1 MDVGPALAPPE
12 DGQVTTYTSAFN
24 RVLEAT
30 IRRAPEQ
37 WLWMHDRWRT
47 RPREAVPS

>member
-1 MDVGPALAPPE
+1 MEVLPAVPPPA
-12 DGQVTTYTSAFN
+12 DGLPATNTAEFN
-24 RVLEAT
+24 RVLEAV

-47 RPREAVPS
+47 RPREVVA